1 MVIKGIEMVFFK
13 ILLWLV
19 IPFGYFMLLAIY
31 FMEFKKVDLAAF
43 NSLKNINTQ
52 IFYYSAIGGLIFA
65 YTCKPII
72 KKLKQKEMAYA
83 DGVVDYL
90 IMIMVFFIYDSG
102 YFCDL
107 ARYFFNVKRLK
118 LLTWN
123 FEINSFIQS
132 IKLKASV
139 ACAP

>member
-31 FMEFKKVDLAAF
+31 FMEFKKVDLDAF

-90 IMIMVFFIYDSG
+90 IMIMVFLSMIVVISAIWRVVFLMS
-102 YFCDL
+102 
-107 ARYFFNVKRLK
+107 
-118 LLTWN
+118 
-123 FEINSFIQS
+123 
-132 IKLKASV
+132 SV
-139 ACAP
+139 

>member
-65 YTCKPII
+65 YTSKPII

-90 IMIMVFFIYDSG
+90 IMIMVFLSMIVVISAIWRVIFLMS
-102 YFCDL
+102 
-107 ARYFFNVKRLK
+107 NV
-118 LLTWN
+118 
-123 FEINSFIQS
+123 
-132 IKLKASV
+132 
-139 ACAP
+139 

>member
-1 MVIKGIEMVFFK
+1 MSKDNKEIAQSSILLIIVIKGIKMFFSK

-19 IPFGYFMLLAIY
+19 IPFVYFILFAIY
-31 FMEFKKVDLAAF
+31 FVEFKKIDLAAF

-90 IMIMVFFIYDSG
+90 IMIMVFLSMIVVISAIWRVIFLMS
-102 YFCDL
+102 
-107 ARYFFNVKRLK
+107 NV
-118 LLTWN
+118 
-123 FEINSFIQS
+123 
-132 IKLKASV
+132 
-139 ACAP
+139 